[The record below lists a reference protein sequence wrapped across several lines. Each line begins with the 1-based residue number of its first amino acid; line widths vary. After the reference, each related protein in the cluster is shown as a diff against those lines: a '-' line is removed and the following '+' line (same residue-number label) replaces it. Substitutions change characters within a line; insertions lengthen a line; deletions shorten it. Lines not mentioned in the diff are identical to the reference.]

1 MLVQY
6 RDLREQNRRSW
17 NEVVPAHH
25 SHHRDLAGFLRQGG
39 LTIFPEERELLGELY
54 GRTLVHLM
62 CNTGQDTLSL
72 ARLGARVTGVDI
84 SEAAID
90 IARRL
95 SSESGIS
102 GQFEH
107 MDVYDWLARARSA
120 GRRFDRVFCSYGAI
134 CWLPDLAAW
143 ARDVA
148 GVLTPGGRFVVVD
161 FHPVSNM
168 FDQRWRLVAS
178 YPSGGSILALHG
190 VDDYV
195 GESGGGLTPSG
206 YLGGI
211 RDFKNAQ
218 PCYLF
223 RWGVGEV
230 VTALADAQLV
240 IEALREYSYVNG
252 ERPFEDMREL
262 PGWRMAPPEGRPAIP
277 LMYGIAARKIAEERL

>member
-1 MLVQY
+1 MQH

-25 SHHRDLAGFLRQGG
+25 SHHRDLAGFLRRGG
-39 LTIFPEERELLGELY
+39 LTIFPEERELLGDLR
-54 GRTLVHLM
+54 GRTLAHLM

-84 SEAAID
+84 SESAVD
-90 IARRL
+90 IARAL
-95 SSESGIS
+95 AAASGIA
-102 GQFEH
+102 GQFEC
-107 MDVYDWLARARSA
+107 MDVYDWLARASSA
-120 GRRFDRVFCSYGAI
+120 GRHFDRIFCSYGAI

-148 GVLTPGGRFVVVD
+148 GVLGPGGRFVVID

-168 FDQRWRLVAS
+168 FDRTWRLAAS
-178 YPSGGSILALHG
+178 YPAGGSILALHG

-195 GESGGGLTPSG
+195 ADSVGGLTPSG
-206 YLGGI
+206 YLDGV
-211 RDFKNAQ
+211 RAFENAE

-230 VTALADAQLV
+230 VTALAGAGLA
-240 IEALREYSYVNG
+240 IEALREYPYVNG

-262 PGWRMAPPEGRPAIP
+262 PGRRMAQPEGRPAIP
-277 LMYGIAARKIAEERL
+277 LMYGVAARKGEGL